1 MKIEVNKKTLQ
12 AISTIYNTSK
22 EKKFEA
28 SIFNKLESELHLL
41 SVNLRI
47 TPVEAYLFSII
58 FTQFIE
64 DEMVDYTSIGNHLKC
79 NVIDILAQSE
89 TFSNLKRQ
97 FLIEAK
103 MTTGKFSKRRESYI
117 IPDIVKEYILEDKF
131 PIPKPNNTVESAI
144 EVLEKCFDLADQS
157 EDKEINE
164 YECVGRI
171 RYYLESYSNFKFIK
185 EILNLKLSSME
196 QAILVY
202 MLWISISGDEAIS
215 MSRLLNI
222 FEYRSVLKIRKS
234 QEFISGKNILIS
246 SNLLELD
253 KANFFND
260 SRLRLG
266 KKGLKLLEDEGIKI
280 SENDKRDLIVHQE
293 IRAKQLFYN
302 SEEKKNLRLL
312 SNALENDR
320 FRKIQKQLEEKSLP
334 SGFNCIFYGP
344 PGTGKTEGV
353 LQIAKSTGR
362 EVMKVDISETKSKW
376 FGDSEKL
383 IKKIFTKYES
393 LADSAGNTPILLF
406 NEADAILSKRLDVS
420 DSSIAQTLNTIQNIL
435 LEELENFKGI
445 FIATTNLIDNLDP
458 AFARRFLFK
467 VQINLPGEEARK
479 EIWKNKID
487 FLASEQYLELA
498 RRYKF
503 SGGEIENI
511 TRKIFMHEIINA
523 EKIDFKGIV
532 EFCAQEKLGNT
543 GSGFKAEKKT
553 IVGFQ
558 KKPDEGANLAR

>member
-1 MKIEVNKKTLQ
+1 MQ
-12 AISTIYNTSK
+12 
-22 EKKFEA
+22 
-28 SIFNKLESELHLL
+28 
-41 SVNLRI
+41 
-47 TPVEAYLFSII
+47 
-58 FTQFIE
+58 
-64 DEMVDYTSIGNHLKC
+64 
-79 NVIDILAQSE
+79 
-89 TFSNLKRQ
+89 
-97 FLIEAK
+97 
-103 MTTGKFSKRRESYI
+103 TGRFSKRRENYI
-117 IPDIVKEYILEDKF
+117 IPDTVKEYVLEEKF

-164 YECVGRI
+164 YECVGRTK
-171 RYYLESYSNFKFIK
+171 YFLESYSNFKLIK
-185 EILNLKLSSME
+185 EILNLKLASTE

-202 MLWISISGDEAIS
+202 MLWISISGEETIS

-222 FEYRSVLKIRKS
+222 FEHRSVLKIRKS
-234 QEFISGKNILIS
+234 QEFISGRNILIN
-246 SNLLELD
+246 SNLVELD

-260 SRLRLG
+260 SRLKLG

-280 SENDKRDLIVHQE
+280 SEIDKRELIVHQE

-302 SEEKKNLRLL
+302 SEEKKNLKLL
-312 SNALENDR
+312 LNALENDR
-320 FRKIQKQLEEKSLP
+320 FRNIQKQLEEKSLP
-334 SGFNCIFYGP
+334 PGFNCIFYGP

-353 LQIAKSTGR
+353 LQIAKNTGR
-362 EVMKVDISETKSKW
+362 DVMKVDISETKSKW

-393 LADSAGNTPILLF
+393 LADSSGNTPILLF

-435 LEELENFKGI
+435 LEELENFEGI

-467 VQINLPGEEARK
+467 VQINLPGKEARK

-487 FLASEQYLELA
+487 FLTSEQYKELA
-498 RRYKF
+498 LRFHF

-511 TRKIFMHEIINA
+511 TCKIFMHEIINS
-523 EKIDFKGIV
+523 EQIV
-532 EFCAQEKLGNT
+532 FEEILEFCAQEKFGNT
-543 GSGFKAEKKT
+543 GNRPGAEKKT

-558 KKPDEGANLAR
+558 KK